1 MIDIPLDCPHCNTE
15 RVGFRGIYFMPC
27 DPHSVQ
33 NILLLQCGHCQN
45 GVVARYD
52 GQQFMNWIQN
62 NGQTKPPHLLG
73 MWPEAQPLEAPKYL
87 PDNIRNFYLQGLD
100 GLRRRGYDAA
110 GIMFR
115 KSLDVSLKR
124 IHPEGKGT
132 LQKRIDTLPQHLGIT
147 PAMRE
152 WAHEIR
158 DLGNEAAHEDEPL
171 SEAQARALHA
181 FTEMF
186 LTYAFT
192 LPGMLEQRKK
202 DEPPV

>member
-1 MIDIPLDCPHCNTE
+1 MVDIPLDCPHCNIE
-15 RVGFRGIYFMPC
+15 RVGFHGELFMAC
-27 DPHSVQ
+27 DPHG
-33 NILLLQCGHCQN
+33 NERLLLLQCGHCQN
-45 GVVARYD
+45 GVVARY
-52 GQQFMNWIQN
+52 GGPHFTNWLQS
-62 NGQTKPPHLLG
+62 NGQTAPPHLLG
-73 MWPEAQPLEAPKYL
+73 MWPKAEPAEAPGYL

-100 GLRRRGYDAA
+100 SLRRNGYDAA
-110 GIMFR
+110 GTMFR

-132 LQKRIDTLPQHLGIT
+132 LQKRIDALPQHLGIT

-152 WAHEIR
+152 WGHEIR

-171 SEAQARALHA
+171 SKAQARALHF

-192 LPGMLEQRKK
+192 LPGMLDQRKR
-202 DEPPV
+202 DEPPA